1 MRIMVTGTSGLI
13 GGAIAL
19 RLCGQGHEV
28 VGLSRRK
35 SPFLPACITQLE
47 ADIASPSFL
56 EKVRNEAPPCE
67 AIVHAAAARNPAP
80 GAASVSTT
88 NCLGT
93 QQMIAL
99 AQAWPAVSGSMTR
112 AFLFLSGVSV
122 VGVPQEHPITEEHPA
137 RPSSAYL
144 ASKLFGEHLVNIA
157 CSAGLQG
164 ASFRVTAPIGPD
176 MPRDRIVS
184 LFIQRALNGQPIVLN
199 GAGRRRQDYVDV
211 RDVARAAGRW
221 LMHPVEGVFNIASG
235 RSTSNL
241 ELAKLC
247 TGVLNSTSL
256 IEFSGKPDPDDAVA
270 WDVSIEKAK
279 RAFGYEPA
287 VTMEDSILQIAAAL
301 NLETAVE
308 PRMNTDEHG

>member
-1 MRIMVTGTSGLI
+1 MVTGTSGLI

-19 RLCGQGHEV
+19 HLCGQGHEV

-35 SPFLPACITQLE
+35 SPFLPARITQLE
-47 ADIASPSFL
+47 TDIASPSFL

-67 AIVHAAAARNPAP
+67 AIVHAAADRNPAI

-93 QQMIAL
+93 QQIIAL
-99 AQAWPAVSGSMTR
+99 AQSWPTVSRSTTTR
-112 AFLFLSGVSV
+112 AFLFLSGLSV
-122 VGVPQEHPITEEHPA
+122 VGVPKEHPITEEHPA
-137 RPSSAYL
+137 QPLSAYL

-157 CSAGLQG
+157 CRAGLQG

-184 LFIQRALNGQPIVLN
+184 VFIQRALNGQPIVLN
-199 GAGRRRQDYVDV
+199 GAGTRRQDYVDV
-211 RDVARAAGRW
+211 RDIACATEQW
-221 LMHPVEGVFNIASG
+221 LMHPAEGVFNIASG
-235 RSTSNL
+235 RPISNL

-247 TGVLNSTSL
+247 TGVLNSTSR
-256 IEFSGKPDPDDAVA
+256 IEFSGKPDPDDAIA

-279 RAFGYEPA
+279 RAFGYEPT
-287 VTMEDSILQIAAAL
+287 VTIEDSILQIAAAL
-301 NLETAVE
+301 KGA
-308 PRMNTDEHG
+308 

>member
-19 RLCGQGHEV
+19 HLCGQGHEV

-35 SPFLPACITQLE
+35 SPLLPARITQLE

-56 EKVRNEAPPCE
+56 EKVRNETPPCE
-67 AIVHAAAARNPAP
+67 AIVHAAADRNPAP
-80 GAASVSTT
+80 NESSVSTT

-99 AQAWPAVSGSMTR
+99 AQTWPTVSRSIQPAAR

-122 VGVPQEHPITEEHPA
+122 VGVPKENPITEEHPA
-137 RPSSAYL
+137 RPLSAYL

-157 CSAGLQG
+157 CSAGLPG
-164 ASFRVTAPIGPD
+164 ASFRVTAPIGPG

-184 LFIQRALNGQPIVLN
+184 VFIQRALNGQPIVLN
-199 GAGRRRQDYVDV
+199 GAGTRRQDYVDV
-211 RDVARAAGRW
+211 RDVACAAGHW
-221 LMHPVEGVFNIASG
+221 LMRPVEGAFNIASG
-235 RSTSNL
+235 RSISNL

-247 TGVLNSTSL
+247 TGVLNSTSR

-287 VTMEDSILQIAAAL
+287 VTIEDSILQIAAAL
-301 NLETAVE
+301 RRA
-308 PRMNTDEHG
+308 